1 MERAALLAEVM
12 AVMAE
17 PAFAPVF
24 AEGSRAEVEI
34 VGRVARASGEAAVS
48 GRVDRLAVTPSQVL
62 IVDYKTNRP
71 APETLADVPPA
82 YVTQLALYRTI
93 LSRLYPGRAVTAAL
107 LWTDRPALMEIPS
120 PLLDSA
126 ESAVLAG

>member
-1 MERAALLAEVM
+1 M
-12 AVMAE
+12 
-17 PAFAPVF
+17 
-24 AEGSRAEVEI
+24 
-34 VGRVARASGEAAVS
+34 
-48 GRVDRLAVTPSQVL
+48 L

-82 YVTQLALYRTI
+82 YVTQLALYRAI
-93 LSRLYPGRAVTAAL
+93 LGRLYPGRAVTAAL

-120 PLLDSA
+120 PMLDSA